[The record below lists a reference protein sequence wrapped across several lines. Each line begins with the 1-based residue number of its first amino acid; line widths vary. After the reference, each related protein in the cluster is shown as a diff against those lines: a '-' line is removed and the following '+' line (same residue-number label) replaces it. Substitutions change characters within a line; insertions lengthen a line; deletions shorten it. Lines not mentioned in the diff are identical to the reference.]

1 MKRTIVTLLS
11 LLFIAASAAN
21 EIRSVRD
28 IADALCDPAARDSTF
43 EVSGTL
49 TFRRNIRSLCTI
61 RHEEASATVMLTGR
75 AATIQAT
82 PGDTIRL
89 KGRISRGTRFGSRIV
104 SADEMEVIRRGM
116 APQPPLVSI
125 KDVLGDRLE
134 NIHARIRATVQD
146 VYTSDTNPRFCHLI
160 LKDGSSKVLATVP
173 IPKAPNIDPNRL
185 QEAQIEV
192 CGICVRHD
200 FSLRNQIGKVFLVST
215 WADIHITKPP
225 PADPFDAPILTDL
238 SGLSPET
245 ITSTDRR
252 RIQGQVIAV
261 LAKDRRMLLLAKNG
275 FANVDIADG
284 PLPTFGSEIEAV
296 GFPTTDL
303 FRINLN
309 RARWRYATNAPPASP
324 EPPVRITTRE
334 LFQINGIPGIN
345 TRMHGRAIRLKGIV
359 RARPDDTS
367 GERLAQIES
376 DGILISVDANSV
388 PEAQNDLSVGAVL
401 DISGTCFVQTRNWS
415 PNEDLPRA
423 EGFILVV
430 RTPSDITVISRAPW
444 WTPRKILYAAII
456 LLSAIVVTIT
466 WNFAVRRL
474 AEKRG
479 QELFKEHIARATAE
493 MRVAERTRLAIEL
506 HDSLSQNLSGIAL
519 QMESVGRTMDNDP
532 KRARDCLTTA
542 VFLLRSCRDELRNC
556 LYDLRIRALETNDLE
571 DAVRLTV
578 KPHLGESKLDIRF
591 NIARERLS
599 DTTAHAFLR
608 IIRELVVNAVRHGNA
623 GHIWIAG
630 AFEQDGLSF
639 SVRDDGCGF
648 DPKNRP
654 NVSTGH
660 CGLAG
665 IHERVRRLGGNIEI
679 DSTPGRGTKV
689 AVRIK
694 ELT

>member
-1 MKRTIVTLLS
+1 MKHTIATLLFS
-11 LLFIAASAAN
+11 LSVAASAAS

-28 IADALCDPAARDSTF
+28 VAAALSDPAARDSTF

-61 RHEEASATVMLTGR
+61 RHDGVSATVMLTGR
-75 AATIQAT
+75 AATIQASL
-82 PGDTIRL
+82 GDTVRL
-89 KGRISRGTRFGSRIV
+89 KGKISRTSRFGPRIV
-104 SADEMEVIRRGM
+104 SADEMEVIRRGA
-116 APQPPLVSI
+116 APEPPLTTI
-125 KDVLGDRLE
+125 RDVLGDRLE
-134 NIHARIRATVQD
+134 NTYARIRATVQD

-173 IPKAPNIDPNRL
+173 MPRNPGDDPKTL
-185 QEAQIEV
+185 QESQIEV

-200 FSLRNQIGKVFLVST
+200 FSLRNQIGKVFLVSA
-215 WADIHITKPP
+215 WADIHLAKPP
-225 PADPFDAPILTDL
+225 PADPFDAPVLPDL

-245 ITSTDRR
+245 ITSTDRH
-252 RIQGQVIAV
+252 RIQGRVIAV
-261 LAKDRRMLLLAKNG
+261 LAKDRRILLLANNG

-284 PLPTFGSEIEAV
+284 QLPAFGTEIEAV

-309 RARWRYATNAPPASP
+309 RARWRYAGDAPPLPP
-324 EPPVRITTRE
+324 ELPIRIAARE
-334 LFQINGIPGIN
+334 LFRIRGTPGIN
-345 TRMHGRAIRLKGIV
+345 TRMHGRAIRLRGIV
-359 RARPDDTS
+359 RARPDDAS

-388 PEAQNDLSVGAVL
+388 PEAKNELSVGAVL

-430 RTPSDITVISRAPW
+430 RTPSDISVISKAPW
-444 WTPRKILYAAII
+444 WTPRRILYAAII
-456 LLSAIVVTIT
+456 LFAAIVGTIA

-474 AEKRG
+474 AERRG
-479 QELFKEHIARATAE
+479 RELFKEHIARATAE
-493 MRVAERTRLAIEL
+493 LRVAERTRLAIEL

-556 LYDLRIRALETNDLE
+556 LYDLRIRALEATDLE
-571 DAVRLTV
+571 YAVRLTV

-591 NIARERLS
+591 NIARESLS
-599 DTTAHAFLR
+599 DTAAHAFLR

-648 DPKNRP
+648 DPENRP
-654 NVSTGH
+654 DVSTGH

-665 IHERVRRLGGNIEI
+665 IQERVRRLGGSIEI
-679 DSTPGRGTKV
+679 DSAPGRGTKV

>member
-1 MKRTIVTLLS
+1 
-11 LLFIAASAAN
+11 
-21 EIRSVRD
+21 
-28 IADALCDPAARDSTF
+28 
-43 EVSGTL
+43 
-49 TFRRNIRSLCTI
+49 
-61 RHEEASATVMLTGR
+61 
-75 AATIQAT
+75 
-82 PGDTIRL
+82 
-89 KGRISRGTRFGSRIV
+89 
-104 SADEMEVIRRGM
+104 
-116 APQPPLVSI
+116 
-125 KDVLGDRLE
+125 
-134 NIHARIRATVQD
+134 
-146 VYTSDTNPRFCHLI
+146 
-160 LKDGSSKVLATVP
+160 
-173 IPKAPNIDPNRL
+173 
-185 QEAQIEV
+185 
-192 CGICVRHD
+192 
-200 FSLRNQIGKVFLVST
+200 
-215 WADIHITKPP
+215 
-225 PADPFDAPILTDL
+225 
-238 SGLSPET
+238 
-245 ITSTDRR
+245 
-252 RIQGQVIAV
+252 
-261 LAKDRRMLLLAKNG
+261 
-275 FANVDIADG
+275 
-284 PLPTFGSEIEAV
+284 
-296 GFPTTDL
+296 
-303 FRINLN
+303 
-309 RARWRYATNAPPASP
+309 
-324 EPPVRITTRE
+324 
-334 LFQINGIPGIN
+334 
-345 TRMHGRAIRLKGIV
+345 MHGRAIRLKGIV

>member
-1 MKRTIVTLLS
+1 MIVTLLS
-11 LLFIAASAAN
+11 LLFVAASAAN

-28 IADALCDPAARDSTF
+28 IAAALCDPAARDSTF

-252 RIQGQVIAV
+252 RI
-261 LAKDRRMLLLAKNG
+261 
-275 FANVDIADG
+275 
-284 PLPTFGSEIEAV
+284 
-296 GFPTTDL
+296 
-303 FRINLN
+303 
-309 RARWRYATNAPPASP
+309 
-324 EPPVRITTRE
+324 
-334 LFQINGIPGIN
+334 
-345 TRMHGRAIRLKGIV
+345 
-359 RARPDDTS
+359 
-367 GERLAQIES
+367 
-376 DGILISVDANSV
+376 
-388 PEAQNDLSVGAVL
+388 
-401 DISGTCFVQTRNWS
+401 
-415 PNEDLPRA
+415 
-423 EGFILVV
+423 
-430 RTPSDITVISRAPW
+430 
-444 WTPRKILYAAII
+444 
-456 LLSAIVVTIT
+456 
-466 WNFAVRRL
+466 
-474 AEKRG
+474 
-479 QELFKEHIARATAE
+479 
-493 MRVAERTRLAIEL
+493 
-506 HDSLSQNLSGIAL
+506 
-519 QMESVGRTMDNDP
+519 
-532 KRARDCLTTA
+532 
-542 VFLLRSCRDELRNC
+542 
-556 LYDLRIRALETNDLE
+556 
-571 DAVRLTV
+571 
-578 KPHLGESKLDIRF
+578 
-591 NIARERLS
+591 
-599 DTTAHAFLR
+599 
-608 IIRELVVNAVRHGNA
+608 
-623 GHIWIAG
+623 
-630 AFEQDGLSF
+630 
-639 SVRDDGCGF
+639 
-648 DPKNRP
+648 
-654 NVSTGH
+654 
-660 CGLAG
+660 
-665 IHERVRRLGGNIEI
+665 
-679 DSTPGRGTKV
+679 
-689 AVRIK
+689 
-694 ELT
+694 